1 MDSLP
6 SKDHNSRASASK
18 WSSGENG
25 SNLQPGRRSA
35 AITATT
41 FGRFIMPAL
50 AEPELRQDE
59 LFPLDDPEIE
69 DQAAVE
75 DDESD
80 GGLRFSITSYGADYP
95 VDALVKRLES
105 GAIEVPRFQRGFVWT
120 LPQSSRF
127 IESLLLGLPV
137 PAVFLSK
144 HPISQRL
151 LVIDGQQRL
160 TSLRFFYEGIFRGN
174 ATPKEFALRGVS
186 ADLEGKTYK
195 SLSDED
201 RRRLDDSLLHAIIVN
216 QVDPKDDQTGL
227 YSIFERINTGGT
239 PLQPQEIRACI
250 YEGPFIALL
259 RSLAT
264 NSDWQTIYG
273 EPSRRA
279 KDQEMILR
287 FLALRFSAP
296 TYERPMKHFLNRFVF
311 ENRDLQKYDDAVIR
325 SAFEPAVA
333 IANRHLGR
341 DVFRP
346 VRNLN
351 AAILDSI
358 LVGISTR
365 LASGAIVHPDQLR
378 PAVDALMQ
386 NREYSEAHSTATS
399 DNEKVAKRID
409 LAIDAIAGVE

>member
-1 MDSLP
+1 MIAATKSPSLFENDLFDYDEP
-6 SKDHNSRASASK
+6 GIDDRAVK
-18 WSSGENG
+18 
-25 SNLQPGRRSA
+25 
-35 AITATT
+35 
-41 FGRFIMPAL
+41 
-50 AEPELRQDE
+50 
-59 LFPLDDPEIE
+59 
-69 DQAAVE
+69 E

-105 GAIEVPRFQRGFVWT
+105 GAIEIPRFQRGFVWT

-144 HPISQRL
+144 HPQTQRL

-160 TSLRFFYEGIFRGN
+160 TSLKYFYEGIFRG
-174 ATPKEFALRGVS
+174 TSSPKEFQLRGVS
-186 ADLEGKTYK
+186 TDLEGRTYRT
-195 SLSDED
+195 LSEED

-216 QVDPKDDQTGL
+216 QVDPQDDQTGL

-250 YEGPFIALL
+250 YEGKFIALL
-259 RSLAT
+259 KELAT
-264 NSDWQTIYG
+264 NPAWQELYG

-287 FLALRFSAP
+287 FLALRFASEK
-296 TYERPMKHFLNRFVF
+296 YERPMKHFLNRFVF
-311 ENRDLQKYDDAVIR
+311 ENRELQKFREATIR
-325 SAFEPAVA
+325 TAFEPTVVLA
-333 IANRHLGR
+333 RDYLGR

-351 AAILDSI
+351 AAILDSV
-358 LVGISTR
+358 LVGLSKR
-365 LASGAIVHPDQLR
+365 LEKGTVEKPEQLR
-378 PAVDALMQ
+378 PAMDELMRT
-386 NREYSEAHSTATS
+386 REYEEAYSNATS
-399 DNEKVAKRID
+399 DKEKVATRVE
-409 LAIDAIAGVE
+409 LATKAFANVP

>member
-1 MDSLP
+1 M
-6 SKDHNSRASASK
+6 SA
-18 WSSGENG
+18 EV
-25 SNLQPGRRSA
+25 A
-35 AITATT
+35 AAPQDGL
-41 FGRFIMPAL
+41 FPAD
-50 AEPELRQDE
+50 EPEV
-59 LFPLDDPEIE
+59 E

-105 GAIEVPRFQRGFVWT
+105 KAIEVPRFQRGFVWS

-144 HPISQRL
+144 HPASQRL

-160 TSLRFFYEGIFRGN
+160 TSLRFFYSGIFRGT
-174 ATPKEFALRGVS
+174 ATPKEFELRGVS
-186 ADLEGKTYK
+186 RDLEGKTYRT
-195 SLSDED
+195 LSDED

-250 YEGPFIALL
+250 YEGPFITLL
-259 RSLAT
+259 RALAS
-264 NSDWQTIYG
+264 NRDWQAIFG

-287 FLALRFSAP
+287 FLALRFAANS
-296 TYERPMKHFLNRFVF
+296 YERPMKHFLNRFVF
-311 ENRDLQKYDDAVIR
+311 ENRDLQKYNEGTLRA
-325 SAFEPAVA
+325 AFEPAVL
-333 IANRHLGR
+333 IAHQHLGR
-341 DVFRP
+341 EVFRP

-358 LVGISTR
+358 LVAISSRLSSGPITR
-365 LASGAIVHPDQLR
+365 PELLK
-378 PAVDALMQ
+378 PAVDELMK
-386 NREYSEAHSTATS
+386 NPEYVEAHSTGTS
-399 DNEKVAKRID
+399 DNEKVAKRLD
-409 LAIDAIAGVE
+409 LAVHALAGIE